1 MAKTQI
7 GELYYRI
14 TGDNSGLKN
23 SLDSS
28 DNQANKFMGTL
39 GKVGKAIAGAFVV
52 KQVYDFAKGLV
63 TAASD
68 ANETA
73 SKFGTVFSSISGAAN
88 QTAADIAASYGLSN
102 TAAKDYLSGV
112 GDILTG
118 LEFTQQA
125 SLDTSASIVGLSA
138 DLVSFKNYSG
148 GVEGAQQAITS
159 ALLGEREALK
169 GLGIAISDADLQKFA
184 ADSGKVWKEL
194 SKQEQA
200 TLTLELITKR
210 AGNAVGD
217 FARTQLSFANQIR
230 VAESGLQNLQETL
243 GSKLLPVASLGVIA
257 FNSMLKEINA
267 SAVGLSDW
275 ATSAEGSAQIAS
287 FFSNVLGSISAA
299 AVLLSPVLSGI
310 GDIFVSI
317 YDSFADGIP
326 LLLGASQGMGGMATT
341 SLILSNV
348 LTILG
353 TILGGIITTMFNFAN
368 VVLEAGQTLFYFLGL
383 LTGQVSLSEFKDQ
396 IIETGEAITNL
407 GNGVLETGQKIIEQS
422 KEMINSFTE
431 DSANLTNEAQLAMEE
446 TANNT
451 QQTIMLALANTS
463 AAMDSETKKGV
474 DAAKKNLE
482 EFDKKT
488 IDSINKVST
497 TATSIGNSIVSLMS
511 SITNSITS
519 SMQSARE
526 ELDTTH
532 QQYLSQLELEYQA
545 QLEAAGLADETQLQS
560 LQNQLAA
567 ATEAGDA
574 ETIARLEDDIQRE
587 QLHQDYLN
595 QVAAAEEQYQ
605 REAAQLEYK
614 AAHAAWEGQIA
625 SAISQGALGAIN
637 AFASGFRIDPTGILS
652 SISLGLVLATTAVNL
667 DILNRNE
674 PPRPSFELGGIV
686 PGTSFTGDN
695 VGANL
700 NSGEMVLTRDQQSNL
715 FNMVNNG
722 AGGTTNISVNI
733 GGEELSNVLY
743 NMSKNG
749 SLRIHEGAIVSI

>member
-1 MAKTQI
+1 MAKTEI

-23 SLDSS
+23 SLDAS

-138 DLVSFKNYSG
+138 DLVSFKNYAG
-148 GVEGAQQAITS
+148 GVEGAQRAITS

-310 GDIFVSI
+310 GDIFISI

-326 LLLGASQGMGGMATT
+326 LLLGASQGMGGMAST

-431 DSANLTNEAQLAMEE
+431 DSANLTNEAQLAMQE
-446 TANNT
+446 TASNT
-451 QQTIMLALANTS
+451 QRTISLALANTADNIGTETMRGVDLAKSNLNKLDS
-463 AAMDSETKKGV
+463 AAVKSV
-474 DAAKKNLE
+474 NN
-482 EFDKKT
+482 
-488 IDSINKVST
+488 IST
-497 TATSIGNSIVSLMS
+497 VASNIGNNIVQLMS
-511 SITNSITS
+511 SITKSITAQNQQ
-519 SMQSARE
+519 MRD
-526 ELDTTH
+526 ELEATH
-532 QQYLSQLELEYQA
+532 EQYLSQLEAEYQA
-545 QLEAAGLADETQLQS
+545 QLEAAGLADETHLES

-574 ETIARLEDDIQRE
+574 ETIAQLEDDIERE

-595 QVAAAEEQYQ
+595 QVAQADEDYQ
-605 REAAQLEYK
+605 REVAQLEYE
-614 AAHAAWEGQIA
+614 AAHAAWQ
-625 SAISQGALGAIN
+625 SDLLTAISQGALGAIN

-652 SISLGLVLATTAVNL
+652 GINTALMVGLTAANVATL
-667 DILNRNE
+667 SQNE
-674 PPRPSFELGGIV
+674 PQRPSYEFGGIV
-686 PGTSFTGDN
+686 PGTSFTGDS

-700 NSGEMVLTRDQQSNL
+700 NSGEMVLTRDQQANL
-715 FNMVNNG
+715 FNMANNG
-722 AGGTTNISVNI
+722 GGGTTNVSVNI
-733 GGEELSNVLY
+733 GEDQLSNVLY
-743 NMSKNG
+743 KMSKNG
-749 SLRIHEGAIVSI
+749 KLQIHEGAIVSI